1 MTIFFAIRGRRSSQ
15 ALGGIDEAPLFS
27 PLQFATL
34 ALRERRA
41 ARAHVGRVLLD
52 DPNRCLTDDEVRRDR
67 CEVVE
72 ACALFYRIDLSCK
85 RVLARDCCECP

>member
-41 ARAHVGRVLLD
+41 ARAHVGRVLLNH
-52 DPNRCLTDDEVRRDR
+52 PNRCLTDAEVRRDR

-85 RVLARDCCECP
+85 SVLARDCCECP

>member
-34 ALRERRA
+34 ALRGRRA
-41 ARAHVGRVLLD
+41 ARAHIGRVLLD
-52 DPNRCLTDDEVRRDR
+52 EPNRRLTDVEVRRDR
-67 CEVVE
+67 CEAVE
-72 ACALFYRIDLSCK
+72 ACALSYRIDLSCK
-85 RVLARDCCECP
+85 SVLARDCCECP